1 MIKIEASGESCL
13 CDFTF
18 DFYWQHKGSRL
29 DPDLTF
35 RGYSLRKLV
44 EALKEG
50 KTISIEGDVGNRL
63 GSSLG
68 VDLMRFGGMGGPIE
82 STGKII
88 VNGNVGNRFGISMLR
103 GVIYIS
109 GSIEEP
115 LGNVIEVE
123 TDLSGYRK
131 FISITEALE
140 RNILVVEPNS
150 WKDQNLFLCDGIQ
163 RDTLGARNCA
173 DKVVIVK
180 GNVGM
185 SAGILMN
192 SGSINIS
199 GNSDSNTGVLMKSGM
214 LVVKGS
220 TGDFTGAEMSGGEIF
235 IEKSAGNYSCP
246 KMKGGAVYAREGKP
260 IPPARIHA
268 LSQVEKARLTKIL
281 DVNPLYTMMYRKMCL

>member
-1 MIKIEASGESCL
+1 
-13 CDFTF
+13 
-18 DFYWQHKGSRL
+18 L

-50 KTISIEGDVGNRL
+50 ETVWIEGDVGNRL

-88 VNGNVGNRFGISMLR
+88 VNGNAGNRLGISMLR
-103 GVIYIS
+103 GIIYVS

-140 RNILVVEPNS
+140 RNIPVLEPNL
-150 WKDQNLFLCDGIQ
+150 WKDQRFFLCDGIQ
-163 RDTLGARNCA
+163 RETLGARNSA
-173 DKVVIVK
+173 DKPIIVK

-185 SAGILMN
+185 SAGILMS
-192 SGSINIS
+192 SGSIDIF
-199 GNSDSNTGVLMKSGM
+199 GNSDRNTGVLMKCGR
-214 LVVKGS
+214 LLIRGN
-220 TGDFTGAEMSGGEIF
+220 TGDFTGTEMIGGEI
-235 IEKSAGNYSCP
+235 IVEKSAGNYCCP

-260 IPPARIHA
+260 VPPVRIHA
-268 LSQVEKARLTKIL
+268 LSNADKSKLIRIFGI
-281 DVNPLYTMMYRKMCL
+281 NPLYIMMYRKMCL